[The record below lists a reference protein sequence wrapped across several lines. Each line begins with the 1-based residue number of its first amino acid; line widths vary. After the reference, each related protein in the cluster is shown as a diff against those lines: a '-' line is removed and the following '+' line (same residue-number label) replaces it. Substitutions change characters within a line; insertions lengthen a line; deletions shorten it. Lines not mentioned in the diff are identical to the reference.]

1 MANNLDHL
9 ASDLGIRLELEG
21 TEVAVAAY
29 SADILAA
36 NRDGGSR
43 VLIENQY
50 GWTGRHHL
58 GQIMTHLADLWAQTV
73 VWKAQDF
80 KTTII
85 PDAQEHFLTPSPRR
99 NTHLFGGLGLT
110 HISRLRD
117 LPSNPAPDRS
127 VNANTTPAW
136 RLSMLRLSRLSYI
149 WMLAAPLWAP
159 AAWLIPYVIYI
170 DELLSGLGG
179 NFFIRGQL
187 LLPSLMLWTAAVIIH
202 LSLWTLARRADILA
216 ITLGLLT
223 IGLPLV
229 VIVFVVWLLMICNPN
244 NLFGCA
250 STKDTTQIAMAI
262 SAAMAILSLPAWCAA
277 GVFGIIH
284 VIQERIRRS
293 RHSDP

>member
-1 MANNLDHL
+1 M
-9 ASDLGIRLELEG
+9 
-21 TEVAVAAY
+21 
-29 SADILAA
+29 
-36 NRDGGSR
+36 
-43 VLIENQY
+43 
-50 GWTGRHHL
+50 
-58 GQIMTHLADLWAQTV
+58 
-73 VWKAQDF
+73 F
-80 KTTII
+80 
-85 PDAQEHFLTPSPRR
+85 
-99 NTHLFGGLGLT
+99 
-110 HISRLRD
+110 
-117 LPSNPAPDRS
+117 
-127 VNANTTPAW
+127 
-136 RLSMLRLSRLSYI
+136 RLSRLSYI
-149 WMLAAPLWAP
+149 WLLAAPLWAP
-159 AAWLIPYVIYI
+159 VAWLIPYVIYI

-229 VIVFVVWLLMICNPN
+229 VIVFVVWLGMICNPN

-250 STKDTTQIAMAI
+250 STKDVTQSAMAI

-293 RHSDP
+293 RHSDS